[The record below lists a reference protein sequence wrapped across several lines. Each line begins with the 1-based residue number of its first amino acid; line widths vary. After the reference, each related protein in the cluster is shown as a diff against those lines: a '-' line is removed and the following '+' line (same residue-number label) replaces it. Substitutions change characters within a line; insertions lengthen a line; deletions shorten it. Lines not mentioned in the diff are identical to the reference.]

1 MRPSRPSKWS
11 AVKVQ
16 SFLVVCSVLVR
27 FHSDSWFPLRI
38 GSREMVS
45 GCELIIVLRCVASGH
60 VSHLHVVVACG
71 GLCGG
76 VKSVMEVQVVVWWM
90 GGSVE

>member
-1 MRPSRPSKWS
+1 
-11 AVKVQ
+11 
-16 SFLVVCSVLVR
+16 
-27 FHSDSWFPLRI
+27 
-38 GSREMVS
+38 MVS
-45 GCELIIVLRCVASGH
+45 GCELIIALRCVASGH

-90 GGSVE
+90 GGSVG